1 MGTGNSIFYFIFQE
15 FFFFLLWNKMHLD
28 RYYYCLFIAESSGR
42 KENELKSPRSFLM
55 RITSHVLN
63 WTFSFLYFVT
73 KSNSNIFS
81 FEMLALLSY
90 SDFLFSPCPSF
101 RRGSAE
107 WQYFD
112 PDHPFWVLP
121 RLPKPLTAC
130 SSWPWP
136 VGIPALRDENVII
149 KQGIYLCNSPEG
161 SFRQGSW
168 KSKLGFLI
176 VDA

>member
-1 MGTGNSIFYFIFQE
+1 MPPRSTRQYFTNSMRSSNISGNRE
-15 FFFFLLWNKMHLD
+15 LNFLLHISRILFFSFMKQD
-28 RYYYCLFIAESSGR
+28 AYYYCLFIAESSGR

-112 PDHPFWVLP
+112 PDHPILGS
-121 RLPKPLTAC
+121 TATSKTTNC
-130 SSWPWP
+130 MQFLAITGGNSSPQRWE
-136 VGIPALRDENVII
+136 R
-149 KQGIYLCNSPEG
+149 YY
-161 SFRQGSW
+161 
-168 KSKLGFLI
+168 
-176 VDA
+176 